1 MFLHVD
7 EVELK
12 WEAKGTYWELL
23 IELVGQQRVRELTEV
38 QFAEGAHAVD
48 VLDVNILC
56 QVRDLLGVKLVAGN
70 ENRKMGKG
78 GWKEGMKRKT
88 SANYSQEKWVAPDQ
102 QENMSP

>member
-1 MFLHVD
+1 M
-7 EVELK
+7 
-12 WEAKGTYWELL
+12 
-23 IELVGQQRVRELTEV
+23 
-38 QFAEGAHAVD
+38 D

-88 SANYSQEKWVAPDQ
+88 SANYSQEK
-102 QENMSP
+102 